1 MLSNKL
7 CNDDKQ
13 CSNNYMCS
21 FDEKNLNHSCQNLN
35 QNNLYL
41 GCLDKDYNNFEYISS
56 NISFHHDNFKNCLD
70 FSRKQVNK
78 DGLNHNYLLYKKKK
92 DSSVDLSSINIYLL
106 CGNQNIATLP
116 IQDYFDT
123 ECDINN
129 QNCKFKAKKLLFNFI
144 QANKINCKEKLYIEI
159 NYECYN
165 EFNKNKEIIPINDL
179 NDTFI
184 FEVNCPKNKNNAKF
198 QSKCISFYIDDND
211 KNKYTS
217 INKKKLLYTC
227 ENPVYKTP
235 RIVNNVNLYKKNI
248 FKKSN
253 NEISDFEHKI
263 NLKKKEIQNLEA
275 KKYQKI
281 HKINHN
287 EDISLS
293 NAMKNVDKINIQN
306 DKNDVERKWKLFNN
320 LDALQNIIDNQQ
332 YQDAIKPYKNKVY
345 TIEEAM
351 KIANEENESFFVYY
365 HNSFELDQYS
375 SKLYFIDVFKIDNN
389 IFDKN
394 TWNKSQ
400 NVTSGL
406 LNFENYYSTSSSTAD
421 DIDIFK
427 DYISNLLVYQ
437 QLMTDELKNLNNK
450 NVDDV
455 NNINDIVINNLN
467 TNLDRKI
474 TTKNQAI
481 KMNNTEENVNNSLI
495 NILTSIFII
504 FIIIYVFILLYFN
517 AQVNN
522 N

>member
-1 MLSNKL
+1 M
-7 CNDDKQ
+7 
-13 CSNNYMCS
+13 
-21 FDEKNLNHSCQNLN
+21 
-35 QNNLYL
+35 YL
-41 GCLDKDYNNFEYISS
+41 
-56 NISFHHDNFKNCLD
+56 
-70 FSRKQVNK
+70 
-78 DGLNHNYLLYKKKK
+78 
-92 DSSVDLSSINIYLL
+92 
-106 CGNQNIATLP
+106 
-116 IQDYFDT
+116 
-123 ECDINN
+123 
-129 QNCKFKAKKLLFNFI
+129 
-144 QANKINCKEKLYIEI
+144 EI

-165 EFNKNKEIIPINDL
+165 EFNKNKEIISIDDL
-179 NDTFI
+179 NNTFI
-184 FEVNCPKNKNNAKF
+184 FEVNCPKNKNNQKF

-211 KNKYTS
+211 KNKYSS

-227 ENPVYKTP
+227 ENPLYKTP

-253 NEISDFEHKI
+253 NEISDYEHKI
-263 NLKKKEIQNLEA
+263 NLKRKEIKNLEA
-275 KKYQKI
+275 QKYQKI
-281 HKINHN
+281 HKINNN

-293 NAMKNVDKINIQN
+293 NAMKNINKIDIHN
-306 DKNDVERKWKLFNN
+306 DNKDIERKWKLFNN

-351 KIANEENESFFVYY
+351 KAANEENESFFVYY
-365 HNSFELDQYS
+365 NNSFELDQYS
-375 SKLYFIDVFKIDNN
+375 SKLYFIDVFKIDNT

-394 TWNKSQ
+394 TWNKSK

-406 LNFENYYSTSSSTAD
+406 LNFENYYSQNSSTGD
-421 DIDIFK
+421 DINIFK

-467 TNLDRKI
+467 NNLERKI
-474 TTKNQAI
+474 TTKSQAI
-481 KMNNTEENVNNSLI
+481 KMNTTEENVNNTLI

-517 AQVNN
+517 TKTNTN
-522 N
+522 